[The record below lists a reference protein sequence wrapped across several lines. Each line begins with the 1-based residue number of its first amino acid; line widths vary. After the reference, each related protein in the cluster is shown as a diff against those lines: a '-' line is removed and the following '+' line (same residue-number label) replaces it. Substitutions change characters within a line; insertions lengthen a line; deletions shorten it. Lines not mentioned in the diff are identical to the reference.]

1 MAEAWPQQS
10 GDPLSD
16 HVNAIPKYVVASQP
30 IDTDAWS
37 PPTVIPGDELV
48 PAMTEL
54 KESDRGDTLIWAA
67 AS

>member
-30 IDTDAWS
+30 IDMDAWS
-37 PPTVIPGDELV
+37 PPTVIPATSSS
-48 PAMTEL
+48 P
-54 KESDRGDTLIWAA
+54 R
-67 AS
+67 